1 MSLKDY
7 NPPTT
12 SSNLPISRLAPKIQE
27 DLKISLK
34 EKRELEVSVLR
45 MLKAAIFNKEK
56 EKRYKFTR
64 QNPAERDLGGL
75 SKEKQEKL
83 EKESALTDEEVL
95 EVISSEIKKRK
106 EAIDLYEKGN
116 RPELAGKEKKEV
128 EILQSY
134 LPEQLSEEEIK
145 KLVVEVIAEV
155 GAKEI
160 KDMGKVMGI
169 ITSQVKGKADM
180 SLVSKIVKESLMK

>member
-1 MSLKDY
+1 MSLKE
-7 NPPTT
+7 
-12 SSNLPISRLAPKIQE
+12 KIQE
-27 DLKISLK
+27 DSEVALK

-106 EAIDLYEKGN
+106 ESIDLYEKGN

-145 KLVVEVIAEV
+145 KIAEEAIRKT

-169 ITSQVKGKADM
+169 ITPQVKGKADM
-180 SLVSKIVKESLMK
+180 SLVSKIVKESLMR

>member
-83 EKESALTDEEVL
+83 EKESALNDEEII

-106 EAIDLYEKGN
+106 EAIDLYERGN

-128 EILQSY
+128 EILQFY
-134 LPEQLSEEEIK
+134 LPEQMSEEEIK
-145 KLVVEVIAEV
+145 KIAEEAIGKT

-169 ITSQVKGKADM
+169 ITPQVKGKADM
-180 SLVSKIVKESLMK
+180 SLVSKIVKESLS

>member
-1 MSLKDY
+1 MSLKDS

-27 DLKISLK
+27 DLTTALK
-34 EKRELEVSVLR
+34 EKREIEVSALR

-56 EKRYKFTR
+56 EKRYK
-64 QNPAERDLGGL
+64 L
-75 SKEKQEKL
+75 SKEKSEAELEKMGKESEEAKKL
-83 EKESALTDEEVL
+83 EKESALTDEEVI

-145 KLVVEVIAEV
+145 KIAEETIRKV
-155 GAKEI
+155 GAEEV

-180 SLVSKIVKESLMK
+180 SLVSKIVKESLS

>member
-1 MSLKDY
+1 MSLKE
-7 NPPTT
+7 
-12 SSNLPISRLAPKIQE
+12 KIQE
-27 DLKISLK
+27 DSEVALK

-64 QNPAERDLGGL
+64 QNPTERDLGGL

-145 KLVVEVIAEV
+145 KIAEEAIGKV

-169 ITSQVKGKADM
+169 ITPQVKGKADM
-180 SLVSKIVKESLMK
+180 SLVSKIVKELLMK

>member
-1 MSLKDY
+1 MSLKE
-7 NPPTT
+7 
-12 SSNLPISRLAPKIQE
+12 KIQE

-83 EKESALTDEEVL
+83 EKESALTDEEII
-95 EVISSEIKKRK
+95 EVIYSEIKKRK

-134 LPEQLSEEEIK
+134 LPEELSEEEIK
-145 KLVVEVIAEV
+145 KIAEEAIGKT

-169 ITSQVKGKADM
+169 ITPQVKGKADM
-180 SLVSKIVKESLMK
+180 SLVSKIVKESLMR

>member
-83 EKESALTDEEVL
+83 EKESALNDEEII

-106 EAIDLYEKGN
+106 EAIDLYERGN

-128 EILQSY
+128 EILQFY
-134 LPEQLSEEEIK
+134 LPEQMSEEEIK
-145 KLVVEVIAEV
+145 KIAEEAIRKV
-155 GAKEI
+155 GAKEM

-169 ITSQVKGKADM
+169 ITPQVKGKADM
-180 SLVSKIVKESLMK
+180 SLVSKIVKELLS

>member
-7 NPPTT
+7 NPPTI

>member
-1 MSLKDY
+1 MVLKE
-7 NPPTT
+7 
-12 SSNLPISRLAPKIQE
+12 KIQE
-27 DLKISLK
+27 DSEVALK
-34 EKRELEVSVLR
+34 EKREIEVSALR

-83 EKESALTDEEVL
+83 EKESALTDEEII

-134 LPEQLSEEEIK
+134 LPEQMSEEEIK
-145 KLVVEVIAEV
+145 KIVKEAIGKT

-169 ITSQVKGKADM
+169 ITPQVKGKADM
-180 SLVSKIVKESLMK
+180 SLVSRIVKESLS